1 MNSEQ
6 LIGVINVESHMVKF
20 SVLSS
25 TSGHNLLESSR
36 PIDIIK
42 PNPGWVEVNA
52 ENIWDALS
60 NTIVEVIEQLKS
72 KNLSKDNIK
81 IIGIINE
88 RETVLAWNSETHK
101 PLYNAIH
108 YTDTRTDT
116 IIQEYKSKNPNIIKE
131 IEDITGLRVTSL
143 FSGAKLKWII
153 DNTSNIT
160 QFSTMKTIKFGTLDT
175 WLVWKLTKGKLYITD
190 TTNASRTLLMDIK
203 LCEWSLKACQF
214 FNIPISLLPTIK
226 SSSEQYGIIEETGL
240 KGLLIGSIFANH
252 HAALYGLNYTKIGQ
266 IMSRYCDSC
275 MVSCIIGTKFTK
287 SNNGLITTVAY
298 QIDNEPAVYALEGW
312 TSIGGKAIDWLR
324 NNMKI
329 MASDEE
335 IKLLNTNASDV
346 YFVPAFN
353 GLAAPHWKPDAKGII
368 CGITHYTNKNHLI
381 RAALESLCF
390 HTKDVC
396 VAFEKDTGIAP
407 HQLTVDGP
415 YSVYSNLLNYQAD
428 ILGIEVERSQM
439 TDMAIYGSAKAAA
452 HVINIELGNYQSP
465 LKISKPT
472 TTEMERKNRYLKWLK
487 AIRRS
492 SGLSR
497 SQSQVNQKSE
507 NIDKYSILSS
517 KILSTAYLMAMMAMM
532 VLSDKN

>member
-20 SVLSS
+20 SVLSN
-25 TSGHNLLESSR
+25 TNGHNILESSR
-36 PIDIIK
+36 PIDLIK

-52 ENIWDALS
+52 ENIWDALC
-60 NTIVEVIEQLKS
+60 NTIDEVIEQLKS

-108 YTDTRTDT
+108 CTDTRTDT
-116 IIQEYKSKNPNIIKE
+116 IIQEYKSKNINNIKE

-143 FSGAKLKWII
+143 FSGVKLKWII
-153 DNTSNIT
+153 DNTNNIT
-160 QFSTMKTIKFGTLDT
+160 QLLTKKTIKFGTLDT
-175 WLVWKLTKGKLYITD
+175 WLVWKLSKGKLYITD
-190 TTNASRTLLMDIK
+190 ITNASHTLLMNIK
-203 LCEWSLKACQF
+203 TCEWSLKACQIF
-214 FNIPISLLPTIK
+214 KIPIELLPSIQ
-226 SSSEQYGIIEETGL
+226 SSSKNYGIIEETGL
-240 KGLLIGSIFANH
+240 KGLPIGSIFANH
-252 HAALYGLNYTKIGQ
+252 HAALYGLNDMKTGQ

-275 MVSCIIGTKFTK
+275 IVSCIIGTEFKK

-298 QIDNEPAVYALEGW
+298 KIDNEPAVYALEGW
-312 TSIGGKAIDWLR
+312 TSIGGKAIEWLQ

-329 MASDEE
+329 MVSDEE
-335 IKLLNTNASDV
+335 IKLLNTNASDI

-368 CGITHYTNKNHLI
+368 CGITHYTNKKHLI

-396 VAFEKDTGIAP
+396 VAFERDTSTAP
-407 HQLTVDGP
+407 YQLIVDGP
-415 YSVYSNLLNYQAD
+415 YSVYNNLLNYQAD

-439 TDMAIYGSAKAAA
+439 TDMAVYGSAKAAA
-452 HVINIELGNYQSP
+452 RVINIELGNYQSSQ
-465 LKISKPT
+465 LIAKPT
-472 TTEMERKNRYLKWLK
+472 TTEMEQKNRYLKWLK

-497 SQSQVNQKSE
+497 SQSQVNQEMEKLD
-507 NIDKYSILSS
+507 NYSILCSN
-517 KILSTAYLMAMMAMM
+517 ILSTAFLMVMMATM
-532 VLSDKN
+532 VLSDVN